1 MEARAGTEGRGAE
14 GSKAS
19 ILAAT
24 LAVLLGFKKATR
36 SANEGSE
43 GRTLGAADGDVTV
56 AGARRAAWC
65 AWTWSA
71 CHKANLFKTLP
82 QAAQRRLPHLG
93 VAHAHMKHACAR

>member
-71 CHKANLFKTLP
+71 CHKANLFKP
-82 QAAQRRLPHLG
+82 CRRLLNAGCRIWGLRTHT
-93 VAHAHMKHACAR
+93 